1 MKAAVSDV
9 LVGAFFINRRGKVV
23 KKSLILSLIIIFLT
37 SFAFAGTVNLPK
49 TGQTKCYDSAG
60 LEIPC
65 AGTGQDGEIQAGVA
79 WPEPIFTDNGDGT
92 MTDNLTGLM
101 WTKNGNLPNGTKTWE
116 QALDYCNNLTLAGYS
131 DWRLPNVNELESLV
145 NANEANIANWLNAQV
160 FTDVQADYYWSSTT
174 NAGFE
179 KSAWSIY
186 MQDGQ
191 VYSYKKS
198 NKNYVWS
205 VRAGQSGNP
214 DPSYPANIWRTGQM
228 VSYYSGDDGDLQR
241 GVSWPTPRFTNH
253 GDGTVTDNLTG
264 LMWTQ
269 NAFAPGPESCYPGNE
284 WQWQPALDF
293 VVCINSNGF
302 LGFSDWRLPNRKE
315 FHSITDFSQYD
326 HALPA
331 EYPFSNVYD
340 FNYWSSTT
348 NVNKMVHAWYVNMWV
363 GGVYS
368 DNKSKS
374 FSAIWPVRSGEI
386 PSTGCLIWT
395 DVISKYNS
403 YVSGQADWSEVI
415 TCYNQYVS
423 P

>member
-1 MKAAVSDV
+1 MKKLCV
-9 LVGAFFINRRGKVV
+9 LFI
-23 KKSLILSLIIIFLT
+23 LLLFLAT
-37 SFAFAGTVNLPK
+37 VAFAGTVNLPR
-49 TGQTKCYDSAG
+49 TGQTKCYDEAG
-60 LEIPC
+60 TEISC
-65 AGTGQDGEIQAGVA
+65 AGTGQDGDIQAGVA
-79 WPEPIFTDNGDGT
+79 WPEPRFTDNGDGT

-101 WTKNGNLPNGTKTWE
+101 WTKDSNLPGVSMDWYS
-116 QALDYCNNLTLAGYS
+116 ALDYSNNLTLAGYL
-131 DWRLPNVNELESLV
+131 DWRLPNVNEMESLV
-145 NANEANIANWLNAQV
+145 NSNEANIATWLNSQV

-214 DPSYPANIWRTGQM
+214 DPSYPANTWKTGQM
-228 VSYYSGDDGDLQR
+228 ISYYSGDDGDLQR
-241 GVSWPTPRFTNH
+241 GVSWPTPRFTDH
-253 GDGTVTDNLTG
+253 RDGTVTDNLTG

-293 VVCINSNGF
+293 VVCINSNRF

-315 FHSITDFSQYD
+315 LHSITDFSQYD
-326 HALPA
+326 HALPL

-348 NVNKMVHAWYVNMWV
+348 NANNLVRAWDVNMWV

-374 FSAIWPVRSGEI
+374 YSAIWPVRGGQVQ
-386 PSTGCLIWT
+386 PTGCSTWS
-395 DVISKYNS
+395 DVIGKYNT
-403 YVSGQADWSEVI
+403 YVSGQATGSDVI